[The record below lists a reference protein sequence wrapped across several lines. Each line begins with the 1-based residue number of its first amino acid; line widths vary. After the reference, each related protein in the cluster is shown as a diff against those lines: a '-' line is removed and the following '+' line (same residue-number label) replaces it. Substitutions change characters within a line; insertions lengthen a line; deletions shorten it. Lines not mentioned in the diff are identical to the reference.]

1 MDSSIIEED
10 RIISVIANDPVFTED
25 DIDTTTQTLDVN
37 HILESESQL
46 SSQLHDLK
54 NLKVLSSLIKE
65 FNTNLGLLE
74 FENCYYSLQNL
85 RKKINQNNEAFIKQS
100 FHFQKSVV
108 TYVDSLHL
116 ELVSTIYDIFS
127 TAFWNITEDKI
138 QFKSSVKWGHDNFV
152 LEHDSIFEVVKQLFF
167 PNDMLDPHVWI
178 IEDMEFGN
186 DRDTVSTKLTDLH
199 QNYIHLKKVTDWIKD
214 RIFEKNALL
223 KYDNKEEDT
232 LQLITSDPKKIT
244 VEMKLNCFQDLDNFL
259 LNTIPSSLQPILLD
273 KLGNMISNE
282 FIKCVKSYSGEIIG
296 HDNIELKRLVSDINN
311 QLVALS
317 SKSGGLWT
325 YQPHA
330 IKELLEDRQLYIN
343 LLLDQIYNKAV
354 TDIRTTFAD
363 KDNKWKNTTQVAMK
377 SQTQKNISTDV
388 EQAEDNEDN
397 DWNWEAEVASEHE
410 SRTKDKSLG
419 RNEEDEDDIADAWN
433 DEIDL
438 DLDLQ
443 SPKKVTKKQSIPSLN
458 KQNNKGEEQEE
469 EDGWDEAWDIG
480 EDEDED
486 EDKEAPDK
494 ESLSVPHDNSR
505 LDHKT
510 STANT
515 NDLIEVTQLPTIFL
529 DTIKWFRTEAQNL
542 EDDLTNNPYFN
553 YKISLLQTTFF
564 AMSVTQCSDEW
575 WKFYIDMREIYYR
588 DNSIY
593 RIQELSARYLESN
606 RLLRQKN
613 VWGLMQNQLLE
624 FHEKEN
630 APSWRI
636 VLEELLPFVHK
647 EIIIPISHIKGNE
660 SEIELL
666 RFLDFLYNKCITDVI
681 LKWEVISEKNSEN
694 LGRLIS
700 LISDNTEIPTLTES
714 SQYREC
720 RAKFEMVGKFLPL
733 HLKEIMDMFYNGDFY
748 LFSTEEI
755 VKWVKL
761 LFADT
766 PIRKDAI
773 SDIYEI
779 RQAALEDN

>member
-1 MDSSIIEED
+1 MDSTIIEED
-10 RIISVIANDPVFTED
+10 RIIASIANDPVFTED

-37 HILESESQL
+37 HILETESQL

-54 NLKVLSSLIKE
+54 NLKILSSLMNE

-74 FENCYYSLQNL
+74 FENCYYSLKNL

-116 ELVSTIYDIFS
+116 QLVSTIYDIFS
-127 TAFWNITEDKI
+127 TGFWNITKDKI
-138 QFKSSVKWGHDNFV
+138 QFKSSVKWGQENFV
-152 LEHDSIFEVVKQLFF
+152 LEHDSVREVVKQLFF
-167 PNDMLDPHVWI
+167 PHDVLDPHVWI

-186 DRDTVSTKLTDLH
+186 DRDAVATKLTDL
-199 QNYIHLKKVTDWIKD
+199 NNDYIHLAKITNLIKD
-214 RIFEKNALL
+214 KIFEKNVVL
-223 KYDNKEEDT
+223 KYDNREEDT
-232 LQLITSDPKKIT
+232 LQLVTTDSEKLT
-244 VEMKLNCFQDLDNFL
+244 VDMKLNCFQNLNNFL
-259 LNTIPSSLQPILLD
+259 INSIPISLQPVVLD
-273 KLGNMISNE
+273 KLGKVISNE
-282 FIKCVKSYSGEIIG
+282 FIKCVKSHSGEIIG
-296 HDNIELKRLVSDINN
+296 HNNTELKNRVSDIND
-311 QLVALS
+311 QLTTLS
-317 SKSGGLWT
+317 SKSDGMWT
-325 YQPHA
+325 YQPQT

-354 TDIRTTFAD
+354 INIRTTFTD
-363 KDNKWKNTTQVAMK
+363 KSEKWKNTTQIAIK
-377 SQTQKNISTDV
+377 SHKEEKIAKNIAQTN
-388 EQAEDNEDN
+388 ETEDN
-397 DWNWEAEVASEHE
+397 DWNWDAEASSEHE
-410 SRTKDKSLG
+410 HRI
-419 RNEEDEDDIADAWN
+419 EEEPSVKIQEDDDDIADAWN

-443 SPKKVTKKQSIPSLN
+443 SPKKVIKKQSIASIDRQSD
-458 KQNNKGEEQEE
+458 KDGEE

-480 EDEDED
+480 EDEDD
-486 EDKEAPDK
+486 EVFDKEPKYIPIDSSTVNA
-494 ESLSVPHDNSR
+494 SANSN
-505 LDHKT
+505 T
-510 STANT
+510 T
-515 NDLIEVTQLPTIFL
+515 NDNLIKISQLPTIFL
-529 DTIKWFRTEAQNL
+529 QIIQWFRSEAQNL
-542 EDDLTNNPYFN
+542 EGDLTDNPYFN

-564 AMSVTQCSDEW
+564 AMSVNHCSDEW
-575 WKFYIDMREIYYR
+575 WKFYVDMREIYYR

-593 RIQELSARYLESN
+593 RIQELAARYLESN

-613 VWGLMQNQLLE
+613 VWGLIQNQLLE

-647 EIIIPISHIKGNE
+647 EIITPISHIRGNE

-700 LISDNTEIPTLTES
+700 LISDNTEIEALTNS
-714 SQYREC
+714 PQYREY
-720 RAKFEMVGKFLPL
+720 RSKFEMVGKFLPL

-755 VKWVKL
+755 VQWVKL

>member
-1 MDSSIIEED
+1 MDSTIIEED
-10 RIISVIANDPVFTED
+10 RIIASIANDPVFTED
-25 DIDTTTQTLDVN
+25 DIDTTTQTLDIN
-37 HILESESQL
+37 HILETESQL

-54 NLKVLSSLIKE
+54 NLKILSSLMNE

-74 FENCYYSLQNL
+74 FENCYYSLKNL

-116 ELVSTIYDIFS
+116 QLVSTIYDIFS
-127 TAFWNITEDKI
+127 TGFWNITKDKI
-138 QFKSSVKWGHDNFV
+138 QFKSSVKWGQENFV
-152 LEHDSIFEVVKQLFF
+152 LEHDSVREVVKQLFF
-167 PNDMLDPHVWI
+167 PHDVLDPHIWI

-186 DRDTVSTKLTDLH
+186 DRDAVATKLTDL
-199 QNYIHLKKVTDWIKD
+199 NNDYIHLAKITNLIKD
-214 RIFEKNALL
+214 KIFEKNVVL
-223 KYDNKEEDT
+223 KYDNREEDT
-232 LQLITSDPKKIT
+232 LQLVTTDSEKLT
-244 VEMKLNCFQDLDNFL
+244 VDMKLNCSQNLNNFL
-259 LNTIPSSLQPILLD
+259 INSIPISLQPVVLD
-273 KLGNMISNE
+273 KLGTVISNE
-282 FIKCVKSYSGEIIG
+282 FIKCVKSHSGEIIG
-296 HDNIELKRLVSDINN
+296 HNNTELKNRVSDIND
-311 QLVALS
+311 QLTTLS
-317 SKSGGLWT
+317 SKSDGMWT
-325 YQPHA
+325 YQPQT

-354 TDIRTTFAD
+354 INIRTTFTD
-363 KDNKWKNTTQVAMK
+363 KSEKWKNTTQITIK
-377 SQTQKNISTDV
+377 SHKEEKIAKNIAQTN
-388 EQAEDNEDN
+388 ETEDN
-397 DWNWEAEVASEHE
+397 DWNWDAEASSEHE
-410 SRTKDKSLG
+410 HRI
-419 RNEEDEDDIADAWN
+419 EEEPSVKIQEDDDDIADAWN

-443 SPKKVTKKQSIPSLN
+443 SPKKLIKKQSIASIDRQSD
-458 KQNNKGEEQEE
+458 KDGEE

-480 EDEDED
+480 EDEDD
-486 EDKEAPDK
+486 EVFDKEPKYIPIDSSTVNA
-494 ESLSVPHDNSR
+494 SANSN
-505 LDHKT
+505 T
-510 STANT
+510 T
-515 NDLIEVTQLPTIFL
+515 NDNLIKISQLPTIFL
-529 DTIKWFRTEAQNL
+529 QIIQWFRSEAQNL
-542 EDDLTNNPYFN
+542 EGDLTDNPYFN

-564 AMSVTQCSDEW
+564 AMSVNHCSDEW
-575 WKFYIDMREIYYR
+575 WKFYVDMREIYYR

-593 RIQELSARYLESN
+593 RIQELAARYLESN

-613 VWGLMQNQLLE
+613 VWGLIQNQLLE

-647 EIIIPISHIKGNE
+647 EIITPISHIRGNE

-700 LISDNTEIPTLTES
+700 LISDNTEIEALTNS
-714 SQYREC
+714 PQYREY
-720 RAKFEMVGKFLPL
+720 RSKFEMVGKFLPL

-755 VKWVKL
+755 VQWVKL

>member
-25 DIDTTTQTLDVN
+25 DIDATTQTLDVN

-46 SSQLHDLK
+46 SAQLHDLK

-152 LEHDSIFEVVKQLFF
+152 LEHDSVFEVVKQVFF
-167 PNDMLDPHVWI
+167 PNDTLDPHVWI

-199 QNYIHLKKVTDWIKD
+199 KNYVHLKKVTDWIKD

-232 LQLITSDPKKIT
+232 LQLITFDPKKIT
-244 VEMKLNCFQDLDNFL
+244 VDMKLNCFQDLDNFL
-259 LNTIPSSLQPILLD
+259 LNTMPASLQPSLLD

-296 HDNIELKRLVSDINN
+296 HNNIELKRLVSDINS

-317 SKSGGLWT
+317 SKSDGVWT

-330 IKELLEDRQLYIN
+330 IKELLQDRQLYIN

-354 TDIRTTFAD
+354 SDIRTTFAD
-363 KDNKWKNTTQVAMK
+363 KENKWKNTTQVAIK
-377 SQTQKNISTDV
+377 SRTQKKAPIDV
-388 EQAEDNEDN
+388 EQSEVN

-410 SRTKDKSLG
+410 SGIEEKSLE

-443 SPKKVTKKQSIPSLN
+443 SPKKVTKKQSIASLN

-486 EDKEAPDK
+486 EESLEKEALP
-494 ESLSVPHDNSR
+494 VAHDNSI
-505 LDHKT
+505 LYPKT
-510 STANT
+510 STANS

-529 DTIKWFRTEAQNL
+529 DIIEWFRTEAQNL

-564 AMSVTQCSDEW
+564 AMSVTHSSDEW

-606 RLLRQKN
+606 CLLRQKN

-647 EIIIPISHIKGNE
+647 EIIIPISHIKGTE

-700 LISDNTEIPTLTES
+700 LISDHTEIATLTES

-755 VKWVKL
+755 VKWVRL
-761 LFADT
+761 LFAET
-766 PIRKDAI
+766 PIRKGAI

>member
-1 MDSSIIEED
+1 MDSTIIEED
-10 RIISVIANDPVFTED
+10 RIIAAIANDPVFTED
-25 DIDTTTQTLDVN
+25 DIDASTQTLDVN
-37 HILESESQL
+37 HILETESQL

-54 NLKVLSSLIKE
+54 NLKILSSLIKE

-108 TYVDSLHL
+108 TYVDSLHMQ
-116 ELVSTIYDIFS
+116 LVSTIYDIFS
-127 TAFWNITEDKI
+127 TGFWNITEDKI
-138 QFKSSVKWGHDNFV
+138 QFKSSIKWGHENFI
-152 LEHDSIFEVVKQLFF
+152 LEHDSVIEVAKQLFF
-167 PNDMLDPHVWI
+167 PNDILDAHLWI

-186 DRDTVSTKLTDLH
+186 DRDVVATKLTDLH
-199 QNYIHLKKVTDWIKD
+199 KDYIHLNKVINLIKD
-214 RIFEKNALL
+214 KIFEKNMIL
-223 KYDNKEEDT
+223 KYDNREEEDT
-232 LQLITSDPKKIT
+232 LQLVTLNSTKLT
-244 VEMKLNCFQDLDNFL
+244 VDMKLNCFQDLDNFL
-259 LNTIPSSLQPILLD
+259 INTIPTSLQPVFLD
-273 KLGNMISNE
+273 KLGKVISNE
-282 FIKCVKSYSGEIIG
+282 FIKCVKNYSGEIIG
-296 HDNIELKRLVSDINN
+296 HNNTELKKRVSDIND
-311 QLVALS
+311 QLTNLS
-317 SKSGGLWT
+317 SKSGGMWT
-325 YQPHA
+325 YQPQA

-354 TDIRTTFAD
+354 IDIRATFTD
-363 KDNKWKNTTQVAMK
+363 KDEKWKNTTQIAIK
-377 SQTQKNISTDV
+377 SRNEEKKAQNMEPTD
-388 EQAEDNEDN
+388 EAEDN
-397 DWNWEAEVASEHE
+397 DWNWDAEASSDHE
-410 SRTKDKSLG
+410 SKIEENPVTDI
-419 RNEEDEDDIADAWN
+419 EEDEDDIADAWN

-443 SPKKVTKKQSIPSLN
+443 SPKKVTKKQSIASLD
-458 KQNNKGEEQEE
+458 KHLEKDGEE

-486 EDKEAPDK
+486 AFDK
-494 ESLSVPHDNSR
+494 ESQHTSIDNN
-505 LDHKT
+505 
-510 STANT
+510 TADMTTNT
-515 NDLIEVTQLPTIFL
+515 DTVNDSFIEISQLPTVFL
-529 DTIKWFRTEAQNL
+529 QIIQWFRIEAQNH

-564 AMSVTQCSDEW
+564 AMSVTHCSEEW

-593 RIQELSARYLESN
+593 RIQELAARYLESN

-613 VWGLMQNQLLE
+613 VWGLIQSQLLE

-630 APSWRI
+630 APSWRV

-647 EIIIPISHIKGNE
+647 EIITPISHIKGNE
-660 SEIELL
+660 CETELL
-666 RFLDFLYNKCITDVI
+666 RFLDFLYNKCITDII

-700 LISDNTEIPTLTES
+700 LISDNTEIESLSNS

-720 RAKFEMVGKFLPL
+720 RVKFEMVGKFLPL

-755 VKWVKL
+755 VQWVKL

-766 PIRKDAI
+766 PLRKDAI